1 MKRKKPTSYKSNKP
15 KSRLTKVDLDAVLK
29 LQRDYDEL
37 QADCKDL
44 FNVIVNLAKGEKEP
58 TMVQFNDIGGY
69 LYWCLKLIREHATWN
84 VEPKTEENE
93 QHEV

>member
-1 MKRKKPTSYKSNKP
+1 MKRKKP
-15 KSRLTKVDLDAVLK
+15 KSRLMKVDLDAVLK

-44 FNVIVNLAKGEKEP
+44 FNVIINLVQGKEEP
-58 TMVQFNDIGGY
+58 TMVQFNDVGGH

-84 VEPKTEENE
+84 VKRKTEEK
-93 QHEV
+93 